1 MGIAGIQPAVPFRG
15 IEPRECCETSNMN
28 LPFWVRRAHKWIGL
42 VIGVQALLW
51 MVSGVYMTAISL
63 EVIHGD
69 HMAHVFDEPLDHQS
83 ERIDLEQLTR
93 LHPGFESIKLKK
105 FLGKEV
111 YELKQ
116 DGKARLVDAK
126 TGTLL
131 SPLPREQIVARA
143 KDIFQGEAEIR
154 EVTWIT
160 QAPQEVAK
168 RPVPMWAVRFDDR
181 ADSTLYFSPS
191 TGDLLAR
198 RHNLWRWFDFLW
210 MLHIMDYDTRDDVN
224 NSLLRVAAGVGLL
237 FALSGAWLVFYSFRR
252 RAKA

>member
-1 MGIAGIQPAVPFRG
+1 
-15 IEPRECCETSNMN
+15 MN
-28 LPFWVRRAHKWIGL
+28 LPFWVRRTHKWIGL

-51 MVSGVYMTAISL
+51 MLSGVYMTVISL
-63 EVIHGD
+63 DVIHGD
-69 HMAHVFDEPLDHQS
+69 HLAHVFDEPL
-83 ERIDLEQLTR
+83 ERSGGRLDIDQLAKLR
-93 LHPGFESIKLKK
+93 PGFESFKLKK
-105 FLGKEV
+105 LLGKEV
-111 YELKQ
+111 YELRA
-116 DGKARLVDAK
+116 DGKTSLVDARS
-126 TGTLL
+126 GDLL

-143 KDIFQGEAEIR
+143 KDIYQGEAEIR

-181 ADSTLYFSPS
+181 ANSTLYFSPD

-198 RHNLWRWFDFLW
+198 RHDLWRWFDFLW
-210 MLHIMDYDTRDDVN
+210 MFHIMDYDARTDVN

-252 RAKA
+252 RAQA